1 MKIFYVQFCVFLVAQ
16 RWKRLPAMWET
27 RVLSLG
33 WEAPLETEMATYSS
47 ILAWRIPWRE
57 EPNRLQ
63 STGSQRVGHN
73 WATSLSV
80 YSCHLLISSASVR
93 SILFLSVR
101 DLSSDM
107 SFICLR
113 FNDSN
118 KLESFSESTFQRK
131 KLKDSCLSRFPE
143 PFDNKRE
150 YGISQ
155 FSDCFYGSLK
165 PTTVFWSNTQ
175 N

>member
-1 MKIFYVQFCVFLVAQ
+1 MGFSRQEYWSGVPLPSLSPPLALFIMMLSKAHLTSHSRMSGS
-16 RWKRLPAMWET
+16 RW
-27 RVLSLG
+27 VLTPSWLSG
-33 WEAPLETEMATYSS
+33 SWRSFFYSS
-47 ILAWRIPWRE
+47 
-57 EPNRLQ
+57 
-63 STGSQRVGHN
+63 
-73 WATSLSV
+73 SV

-93 SILFLSVR
+93 SLLFLSVR

-131 KLKDSCLSRFPE
+131 TLKDSCLSRFPE

-155 FSDCFYGSLK
+155 FSDCFHGSLK